1 MTVAITSTQP
11 DGAPVSLIRLRNLI
25 WVGLVLAVMVAVIID
40 GGMRLLNFVHVLAGV
55 LWTGIDLF
63 MGFVMGPIIRRI
75 DLDAR
80 RAVITRLIPRC
91 CSLCRRSPS

>member
-1 MTVAITSTQP
+1 M
-11 DGAPVSLIRLRNLI
+11 
-25 WVGLVLAVMVAVIID
+25 
-40 GGMRLLNFVHVLAGV
+40 NFVHVLAGV
-55 LWTGIDLF
+55 LWNGIDLF

-91 CSLCRRSPS
+91 CS